1 MSYQIDNQEIGIYIS
16 GLIERE
22 FKSARQFCKAYL
34 QTDGIDEPTKEDI
47 QNMANR
53 LSQIKKGANAI
64 QIHDLPIFS
73 ELLNVSFEQILSAGK
88 CGEPKNNRMTNYTV
102 AQSHN
107 EAEWIAYIDEKDKP
121 ILNSDEYGKTVLDYA
136 IMFGNYDIL
145 YLHYVSHTAFPVLL
159 TAKFK
164 RVHIVANVHGNDVIA
179 ETKSDEKYFGMVRK
193 LLAKASC
200 VICPSSYFQESVMNN
215 FSVSRN
221 RTIVYPSGGVDTD
234 FFIDMDRQDAL
245 KHFDLDSGKTYIG
258 YVSRIEVNKGWD
270 IFVKAGKRLISEDD
284 NIRLIVVGDGA
295 QTKEYERLIDELD
308 IKEYVY
314 KYDLLPQSEI
324 RYIYNLLDVFVF
336 PTYRRSESLGLV
348 GLEAMSCKAITVLPD
363 KYGPTSYGVDNLNS
377 FVFNS
382 GDAESLVRAIKRALN
397 SDEKKSIAENARN
410 TAIKYNHQ
418 NTDDVLVSCFSKL

>member
-1 MSYQIDNQEIGIYIS
+1 VKKILIITNMYPSKRYPHYGIFVKHTTEVLQSVGNKVDVSCIGKKKGKIS
-16 GLIERE
+16 
-22 FKSARQFCKAYL
+22 KVCAYL
-34 QTDGIDEPTKEDI
+34 IFY
-47 QNMANR
+47 
-53 LSQIKKGANAI
+53 LS
-64 QIHDLPIFS
+64 
-73 ELLNVSFEQILSAGK
+73 
-88 CGEPKNNRMTNYTV
+88 TV
-102 AQSHN
+102 C
-107 EAEWIAYIDEKDKP
+107 K
-121 ILNSDEYGKTVLDYA
+121 

-410 TAIKYNHQ
+410 TAIQYNHQ